1 MSGIV
6 VPKIVNRLSFNFS
19 ETDKRKIVEEYLQS
33 GLSKTSIW
41 KKYTGCE
48 REHGRILEWMHR
60 YGYVSGDKK
69 KIVNFASNLEV
80 VKPDKNSD
88 VRIHEVSEIE
98 PNAEFDSNF
107 ESEIDLS
114 ALRKRN
120 SQLEKQL
127 RESELKS
134 LAWQTMIE
142 IAEREYNIDI
152 KKKVDTKS

>member
-1 MSGIV
+1 MLGLLE
-6 VPKIVNRLSFNFS
+6 PKIVKRLSFNFS
-19 ETDKRKIVEEYLQS
+19 ETDKRKIVEDYLQS
-33 GLSKTSIW
+33 DLSKTAIW

-48 REHGRILEWMHR
+48 REHGRILDWMR
-60 YGYVSGDKK
+60 KYGYISGDKEK
-69 KIVNFASNLEV
+69 NVNFVPNFEV
-80 VKPDKNSD
+80 VKPEENSD
-88 VRIHEVSEIE
+88 AIIHEVSEIE
-98 PNAEFDSNF
+98 TNAEFDSSL
-107 ESEIDLS
+107 ESEIDVS

-120 SQLEKQL
+120 YQLEKQL